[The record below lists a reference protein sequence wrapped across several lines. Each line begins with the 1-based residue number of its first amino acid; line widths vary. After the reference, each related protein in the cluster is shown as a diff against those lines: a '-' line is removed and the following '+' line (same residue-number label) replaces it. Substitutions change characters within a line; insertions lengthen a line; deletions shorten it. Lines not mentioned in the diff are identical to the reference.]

1 MKKTAI
7 LAALTCAAI
16 ASPAAAQEVKAFD
29 GPRAEVLVG
38 YDRFDAGIDGEDF
51 DGNSEDI
58 FYGAAV
64 GYDFQSVG
72 LVFGVEGEV
81 ASSGN
86 GAEETIVDGAD
97 ELTVS
102 LEDGV
107 NLYGG
112 ARIGTVFGNGLIY
125 AKAGFAHTNI
135 DLDAI
140 ATIDGVTESDSAD
153 ISFSGLRFGGGYE
166 YSFGAAYGKLE
177 YRYTNYSDGDVEYDG
192 ESIDPNAFGEIDLER
207 HQLVVGL
214 GYRF

>member
-38 YDRFDAGIDGEDF
+38 YDRVDAGIDGEDF

-86 GAEETIVDGAD
+86 GSEETIVDGAD

-112 ARIGTVFGNGLIY
+112 VRIGTVFGNGLIY
-125 AKAGFAHTNI
+125 RFMKPGNIFKLRAGNR
-135 DLDAI
+135 
-140 ATIDGVTESDSAD
+140 GMR
-153 ISFSGLRFGGGYE
+153 FS
-166 YSFGAAYGKLE
+166 
-177 YRYTNYSDGDVEYDG
+177 
-192 ESIDPNAFGEIDLER
+192 PER
-207 HQLVVGL
+207 HDARAQGSKLGNGLHNTEAATQSIGTVHFRPGLVTIV
-214 GYRF
+214 RPTAF

>member
-1 MKKTAI
+1 MKTIAAVTA
-7 LAALTCAAI
+7 LACGAI
-16 ASPAAAQEVKAFD
+16 ATPAFAQEEKNFD
-29 GPRAEVLVG
+29 GPRAEILVG
-38 YDRFDAGIDGEDF
+38 YDRFDAGLDDEDF

-72 LVFGVEGEV
+72 LVVGIEGEI

-97 ELTVS
+97 EFTVS

-107 NLYGG
+107 NLYAG
-112 ARIGTVFGNGLIY
+112 ARIGTVFGSGLLY

-135 DLDAI
+135 DLDAS

-166 YSFGAAYGKLE
+166 YSFGGAYGKIE

-192 ESIDPNAFGEIDLER
+192 ESVDPNAFGEIDLDR
-207 HQLVVGL
+207 HQIVLGL